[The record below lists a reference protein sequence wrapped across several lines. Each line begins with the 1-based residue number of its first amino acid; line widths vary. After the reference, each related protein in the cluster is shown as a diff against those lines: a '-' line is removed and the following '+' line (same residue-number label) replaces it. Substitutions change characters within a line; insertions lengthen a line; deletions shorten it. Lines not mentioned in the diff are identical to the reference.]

1 MVFIVVAVGAGG
13 TGFLLAAGLG
23 AFAALLIVA
32 ALGLALH
39 RPLARVPE
47 NTLKFIVGVILSG
60 FGVFWLGEGMGLR
73 WPDGDA
79 FDPRPGGGVRA
90 GRPGRRAPLPGA
102 GRQGRRG
109 ADLMAWLVAVGREL
123 WSLFVDD
130 VGLAAASLIWIGLVW
145 LAGRWLGT
153 AAGPAL
159 FAGLAVILVVSALR
173 RAGSR

>member
-1 MVFIVVAVGAGG
+1 MRWLRKAILRAAGVLALHDENKAFAEERALMLNAGAPRPGFDGTAFGAAFHICLIEGSEVVFIVVAVGAGG

-73 WPDGDA
+73 WPDGDVSILA
-79 FDPRPGGGVRA
+79 LVAGFGLVGRAPRPSA
-90 GRPGRRAPLPGA
+90 GRGA
-102 GRQGRRG
+102 SRPPRY
-109 ADLMAWLVAVGREL
+109 
-123 WSLFVDD
+123 
-130 VGLAAASLIWIGLVW
+130 
-145 LAGRWLGT
+145 
-153 AAGPAL
+153 GP
-159 FAGLAVILVVSALR
+159 
-173 RAGSR
+173 